1 MTKAAGEPASADAP
15 PPPARTHRPGKGF
28 TVALIIFLLCLAA
41 ALGTAGYL
49 ILRRLFWGVWA
60 GWRQG
65 RREAE
70 EDLRRAQ
77 HTQEQ
82 RREALDS
89 VLAQIGR
96 SDDERRKAA

>member
-1 MTKAAGEPASADAP
+1 MTKAAIKAVF
-15 PPPARTHRPGKGF
+15 RKGF
-28 TVALIIFLLCLAA
+28 TVALLIFFLCLAA
-41 ALGTAGYL
+41 ALGTAGYFL
-49 ILRRLFWGVWA
+49 LRRLFWDTLT

-77 HTQEQ
+77 HTQEL

-89 VLAQIGR
+89 VLAQIGQA
-96 SDDERRKAA
+96 DEPGRKAA

>member
-1 MTKAAGEPASADAP
+1 M
-15 PPPARTHRPGKGF
+15 
-28 TVALIIFLLCLAA
+28 ALLIFFLCLAA

-49 ILRRLFWGVWA
+49 VLRRVFWETWT

-65 RREAE
+65 RQETQ

-77 HTQEQ
+77 QTQEL

-89 VLAQIGR
+89 VMAQIGQSEKNGR
-96 SDDERRKAA
+96 EAA

>member
-1 MTKAAGEPASADAP
+1 M
-15 PPPARTHRPGKGF
+15 
-28 TVALIIFLLCLAA
+28 ALLIFFLCLAA

-49 ILRRLFWGVWA
+49 ILRRLFWDTWT

-65 RREAE
+65 RQEVQ

-77 HTQEQ
+77 HTQEL

-89 VLAQIGR
+89 VLAQIGQ
-96 SDDERRKAA
+96 SDDRGRPSDRSRQDDRGRKAA